1 MSKSTIDL
9 TTLKGSFERYF
20 NDLDFYKDNK
30 PTEKSL
36 VHLFEFA
43 GPIGSGKTATADA
56 VAEMLAQCKF
66 VKQTGYH
73 IFKLNEDI
81 ISEENKKA
89 IAEFYEG
96 QKDGSE
102 LEKVICGNRM
112 QMLIDS
118 LNVALS
124 KEEPSIIISDRS
136 IEEDIQF
143 IEYLM
148 SRSSDWDVSDKLY
161 TIITNIN
168 NFLETINLTRTRIIH
183 NILYL
188 NPGLDTAIERIRHR
202 GRPNEQQINYTTLVE
217 LTTNPKCFQNGN
229 VRVIENG
236 SLNVEETALMAYE
249 RIIWEVAPLRKC
261 HNIPLHR
268 MLVSFYGV
276 PGSGKTYFL
285 EKIKEK
291 MSQFGHDAECEPDFD
306 AVIKDGSDDD
316 EMVEAQRK
324 VYEENNGRLTPDE
337 MQSWIDNRRL
347 NDFDDLLSDHFCAF
361 VFTDV
366 GPLTSEIFRKSTGCK
381 PVLSDNYFYW
391 FSDVGGGD
399 FDIFVN
405 VVVEPSGGLSEV
417 RNHIK
422 ERGRPGEYEYFTEE
436 KLDEINELI
445 REQINTQPNGRTSNF
460 GSAYHTFV
468 VCKNDYSDE
477 SVNNMFHSVMETMR
491 NAVIG
496 YSASR

>member
-1 MSKSTIDL
+1 MSKLHIDL

-20 NDLDFYKDNK
+20 NDLDFYINNK
-30 PTEKSL
+30 PSEKSL
-36 VHLFEFA
+36 VYLFEFA

-89 IAEFYEG
+89 IEEFYKG

-124 KEEPSIIISDRS
+124 KKEPSIIISDRS
-136 IEEDIQF
+136 IEEDKEF
-143 IEYLM
+143 INFLI
-148 SRSSDWDVSDKLY
+148 SRSADWDASDKLY
-161 TIITNIN
+161 TIKTNIN
-168 NFLETINLTRTRIIH
+168 NFLETINLTKTRIVH

-188 NPGLDTAIERIRHR
+188 NPGLDVAIDRIRRR
-202 GRPNEQQINYTTLVE
+202 GRPNEQQINCKTLEE
-217 LTTNPKCFQNGN
+217 LTKDPNHFINGN
-229 VRVIENG
+229 VHVIENDG
-236 SLNVEETALMAYE
+236 LNVDETAFMAYE
-249 RIIWEVAPLRKC
+249 RIIWEVAPPKKH
-261 HNIPLHR
+261 HNVPLHK

-291 MSQFGHDAECEPDFD
+291 MSQFGEDSNCEPDFD
-306 AVIKDGSDDD
+306 AIIKDGSDDD

-337 MQSWIDNRRL
+337 MQNWIDTRRL
-347 NDFDDLLSDHFCAF
+347 NDFEDSLDDHFCAF

-366 GPLTSEIFRKSTGCK
+366 GPLTSAIFRKSTGCE

-445 REQINTQPNGRTSNF
+445 REQINMQPNGRTNF
-460 GSAYHTFV
+460 GRTYHTFV

-477 SVNNMFHSVMETMR
+477 SVDNMFHSVMETMR